1 MPTTYE
7 PIATQT
13 LGSTA
18 ASITF
23 SSIPSTY
30 TDLKIILVG
39 TASSALLTN
48 LKFNNDTGSNYS
60 RTQLDGD
67 GATASSTVN
76 SNNGFISMGL
86 VDSTTPAFQNIDIF
100 SYNNSKYKTV
110 LGVFS
115 NDYNGSG
122 NTRRIVGLWL
132 NTAAITTVTLS
143 LGSGTYSVGTTATL
157 YGIKAA

>member
-1 MPTTYE
+1 MPATYE

-67 GATASSTVN
+67 GSAASSTVN
-76 SNNGFISMGL
+76 TNNGFISMGL
-86 VDSTTPAFQNIDIF
+86 IGSTYPAFQSIDIF
-100 SYNNSKYKTV
+100 SYGGSTYKTV
-110 LGVFS
+110 LGSFS
-115 NDYNGSG
+115 NDSNGSG
-122 NTRRIVGLWL
+122 NARNIVGIWL
-132 NTAAITTVTLS
+132 NTAAITTVTLG